1 MDGSFDQPGI
11 FALKESV
18 GDWTGRL
25 FKEVDG
31 LLYIGAAG
39 IAVRAV
45 APYLKDKMTDPAVV
59 VIDEQGKYAISLL
72 AGHVGGANRLAVL
85 TGEILGAVPVIT
97 TASDVQGRTAVD
109 VWAADRGLKLSDREL
124 AKRAAAALVNGENV
138 GLYSDYPVTEPVP
151 EGYVL
156 GQRCGINVWV
166 TSRLSPDPNS
176 TIATLP
182 PEEMQ
187 ILRLI
192 PASLVV
198 GIGCRRDVETERVKE
213 AVEQTLLRHGLDLRA
228 VDGVASIDLKRE
240 ERGIMETAGFLG
252 VPFVTFSAGELEQVE
267 GEVSESAFV
276 RNVTGTGNVC
286 ERAALLGAGPGSR
299 LLVRKEIC
307 GGITVAVAEKNLEI
321 AGM

>member
-18 GDWTGRL
+18 GAWTGRL
-25 FKEVDG
+25 FQEVDG
-31 LLYIGAAG
+31 FLYIGAAG

-45 APYLKDKMTDPAVV
+45 APYLRDKMTDPAVV

-85 TGEILGAVPVIT
+85 AGEILGAVPVIT

-109 VWAADRGLKLSDREL
+109 VWAADRGLRLSDREQ
-124 AKRAAAALVNGENV
+124 AKHVAAALVNGETV
-138 GLYSDYPVTEPVP
+138 GFYSDYPLAEPVP
-151 EGYVL
+151 EGYAF

-166 TSRLSPDPNS
+166 TSRVIPDPDS
-176 TIATLP
+176 TIAMLLP
-182 PEEMQ
+182 RETQ

-213 AVEQTLLRHGLDLRA
+213 AVERTLLRKGLDLRA
-228 VDGVASIDLKRE
+228 VDRVASIDLKRG
-240 ERGIMETAGFLG
+240 ERGIVETAGFWG
-252 VPFVTFSAGELEQVE
+252 IPFVTFSAGELEQV
-267 GEVSESAFV
+267 GGDVSESAFV
-276 RNVTGTGNVC
+276 RSVTGTGNVC
-286 ERAALLGAGPGSR
+286 ERAALLGAGEGSR

-307 GGITVAVAEKNLEI
+307 GGVTVAVAEKNLEI
-321 AGM
+321 AEM